1 MKVVTHDGTFHT
13 DEVFAI
19 ALLKKFV
26 NSNLEIIRTRD
37 ENILDEAKADK
48 RTFIVDVGR
57 DYNYNM
63 KNFDHH
69 QREFNKT
76 WENDGILFSS
86 CGLVWDFLKKR
97 GYLKKYSKFTLLN
110 IEKKLIKKI
119 DAHDN
124 GQCFWS
130 ISNMI
135 KICNRENNTMS
146 DFEKAL
152 GLARTYL
159 DNIFYQ
165 ENHYDK
171 LNDIFKKDLEI
182 YENDKIFV
190 SSISNN
196 SSFLKHLSQKTNA
209 YILIYEQK
217 DGNNLSRWYSKAIT
231 KHKFCNIEKND
242 CIFSALAPESWR
254 GLSDD
259 ELKVKTGMKSVVFVH
274 KTGYLC
280 VSRNKK
286 TAINMANAMLNNIEK
301 IKSLN

>member
-37 ENILDEAKADK
+37 ENILDEAREDK
-48 RTFIVDVGR
+48 RTFLVDVGR
-57 DYNYNM
+57 TYDYNM

-69 QREFNKT
+69 QREFNKV
-76 WENDGILFSS
+76 WENEEILFSS
-86 CGLVWDFLKKR
+86 CGLIWDFLKKR
-97 GYLKKYSKFTLLN
+97 GYLKKYSKYTLSN

-124 GQCFWS
+124 GQFFWS

-135 KICNRENNTMS
+135 KICNRENNTME
-146 DFEKAL
+146 DFNKAL
-152 GLARTYL
+152 LIARTYL

-165 ENHYDK
+165 ECHSDK
-171 LNDIFKKDLEI
+171 LNDVFQKDLQC
-182 YENDKIFV
+182 YNNNKIFV

-209 YILIYEQK
+209 LVLIYEQK
-217 DGNNLSRWYSKAIT
+217 DTENTSRWYSKAIT
-231 KHKFCNIEKND
+231 KQKFCDIERNN

-254 GLSDD
+254 GLSDN

-286 TAINMANAMLNNIEK
+286 TAINMANVMLNNIEK